1 MGRNPRTAA
10 SYARR
15 GPQREPYDV
24 VLIVCEGAKTE
35 PHYFEGLKR
44 AWRLSSANIHVQSPN
59 ASDPPSLVA
68 YALQQL
74 KTGEYDKAFCV
85 FDRDSHAGFD
95 QALNQVAQS
104 EEGQAGRLKAIVSW
118 PCFEIWV
125 RLHFGF
131 TARAFTASGKHSA
144 CDNVIRDLDQHLNG
158 YAKGAKTIFAAL
170 EDRLDAALS
179 NAARLAAHNA
189 ETGTDNPGTAMHDLI
204 AYLKSLKPPA

>member
-1 MGRNPRTAA
+1 
-10 SYARR
+10 
-15 GPQREPYDV
+15 
-24 VLIVCEGAKTE
+24 VCEGAKTE
-35 PHYFEGLKR
+35 PYYFEGLKR

-131 TARAFTASGKHSA
+131 TAKAFTASGKHSA
-144 CDNVIRDLDQHLNG
+144 CDNVIRDLHPHLKG
-158 YAKGAKTIFAAL
+158 YAKGEKTIFAAL
-170 EDRLDAALS
+170 EDRLDVALA

-189 ETGTDNPGTAMHDLI
+189 ETGTDNPGTDMHDLI